1 MSISSTFYV
10 QIFRTNVI
18 SASFSSYVSAL
29 APKFCT
35 KNVRVNVDEIDT
47 RALPVA
53 DMAAKVRM
61 PWALIV
67 SSFRALRRQ

>member
-1 MSISSTFYV
+1 
-10 QIFRTNVI
+10 
-18 SASFSSYVSAL
+18 
-29 APKFCT
+29 
-35 KNVRVNVDEIDT
+35 VRVKVDEIDT

-53 DMAAKVRM
+53 DMAAKAPM